1 MTVVEER
8 SYHSTLW
15 QAINRLRDYER
26 LYKSKY
32 PGMYV
37 TFSLIAVS
45 TIDYLTDKNIEDA
58 RMEKIENMIIE

>member
-1 MTVVEER
+1 M
-8 SYHSTLW
+8 W